1 MKNYLEIK
9 DLDKVFKTANGNLKV
24 LDKVNLSIS
33 KGEIFGVMGFSGA
46 GKSTVVRCINRL
58 EEPDEG
64 QILINGVDILKLN
77 HRELNAERKNIGMI
91 FQNFNLFDSMTV
103 FQNIEFPLTETKM
116 TKAERAQRVEELV
129 ELVGLGKNI
138 HSYPSQL
145 SGGQKQRVGIARAMA
160 NNPDIIL
167 SDESTSSLD
176 PQTTLQVLDLLKSI
190 NQKFGIT
197 IIMISHEI
205 EVIKYTCDRVGIMEG
220 GKIVE
225 VGPTS
230 EVLSK
235 PMSKTGNIFV
245 TVENKLDEDWSK
257 KGGNLQ
263 K

>member
-91 FQNFNLFDSMTV
+91 FQNFNWFDSMTG
-103 FQNIEFPLTETKM
+103 FQNREFPLTETKM

-190 NQKFGIT
+190 NEKFGIT

-225 VGPTS
+225 VGPTR

-235 PMSKTGNIFV
+235 PTSKTGNIFV

>member
-9 DLDKVFKTANGNLKV
+9 DLDKEFKTANGNLKV

-33 KGEIFGVMGFSGA
+33 RGEIFGVMGFSGA

-225 VGPTS
+225 VGLTS

-235 PMSKTGNIFV
+235 PTSKTGNIFV

>member
-9 DLDKVFKTANGNLKV
+9 DLDKEFKTANGNLKV

-235 PMSKTGNIFV
+235 PTSKTGNIFV

>member
-190 NQKFGIT
+190 NEKFGIT

-225 VGPTS
+225 VGPTR

-235 PMSKTGNIFV
+235 PTSKTGNIFV

>member
-1 MKNYLEIK
+1 MKNYLVIK

-77 HRELNAERKNIGMI
+77 HHELNAERKNIGMI

-103 FQNIEFPLTETKM
+103 FENIEFPLTETKM

-225 VGPTS
+225 VGPTR

-235 PMSKTGNIFV
+235 PTSKTGNIFV